1 MGKIIGIDL
10 GTTNSCVAV
19 MEGGE
24 PVVIANPEGARTTPS
39 VLAFSKTGERMV
51 GTVAKRQAITNP
63 DRTISSIKRHMG
75 SDYSVTIDGKKYTRW
90 TFSFGADLLSGLA
103 DRAEQPPPRVGF
115 CRKFP
120 LLIRTRRAKK
130 HSPENAPNFEADK
143 TAALTDKS
151 LWGPLLLVIRLVM
164 GNGK

>member
-1 MGKIIGIDL
+1 MQYSPYQRLLYLRYHTAPILAGIL
-10 GTTNSCVAV
+10 LLHN
-19 MEGGE
+19 
-24 PVVIANPEGARTTPS
+24 
-39 VLAFSKTGERMV
+39 
-51 GTVAKRQAITNP
+51 
-63 DRTISSIKRHMG
+63 
-75 SDYSVTIDGKKYTRW
+75 TR
-90 TFSFGADLLSGLA
+90 LLSDGLSLLGLA
-103 DRAEQPPPRVGF
+103 DRAEQPPPVGF